1 MQDNKEIKR
10 QAKVSTAE
18 AAGVDLEQYWGPG
31 FEVGDA
37 RITHYD
43 IGIHKIEG
51 GSQER
56 EGS

>member
-1 MQDNKEIKR
+1 MQDNKENKR

-37 RITHYD
+37 RITYYD
-43 IGIHKIEG
+43 IGIQKIEG
-51 GSQER
+51 GS
-56 EGS
+56 